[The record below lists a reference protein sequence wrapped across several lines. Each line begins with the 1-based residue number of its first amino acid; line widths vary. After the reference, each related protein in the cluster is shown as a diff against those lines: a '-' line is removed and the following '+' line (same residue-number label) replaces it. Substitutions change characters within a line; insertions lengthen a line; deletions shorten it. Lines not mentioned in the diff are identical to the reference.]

1 MKRSGRNAT
10 NWHRMGFGRT
20 ALLRTRAGGTR
31 WSAVTGPRMACSS
44 TASSPRASI
53 AGPVAG
59 RAPRTVRMF
68 GSSPTEPKR
77 KNTGSGLA
85 NGVYQMTPQIGH
97 PGRCSYLECAD
108 SLRHHRELQPSRC
121 LASPSATAHSI
132 RTVCSLRSL
141 VSLRA
146 PTPSR
151 SGRQR

>member
-1 MKRSGRNAT
+1 M
-10 NWHRMGFGRT
+10 NWQRMGLGPM
-20 ALLRTRAGGTR
+20 ALLRTTAGGTP

-68 GSSPTEPKR
+68 GSSLTEPKR
-77 KNTGSGLA
+77 GNTGSGLA
-85 NGVYQMTPQIGH
+85 NGVYRMKPQIGH
-97 PGRCSYLECAD
+97 PGRRSYLECAD

-121 LASPSATAHSI
+121 LASSSATARSI
-132 RTVCSLRSL
+132 RTGCSLRSL

-146 PTPSR
+146 HTPFR
-151 SGRQR
+151 TGRQR